1 MERKSMSTETALAG
15 RTIVIHQSNPDG
27 GGDFQISVG
36 DRHIDRLTSDEA
48 LWTIAN
54 LLMGKEPHYGL
65 RTIDQT
71 RDEVETRTKR
81 RIEGQLRPFEKLI
94 TDKLP

>member
-1 MERKSMSTETALAG
+1 MSTETALAG
-15 RTIVIHQSNPDG
+15 RTIIIHQSNPDG
-27 GGDFQISVG
+27 GGGFQISVG

-54 LLMGKEPHYGL
+54 LLMGKDPHYGL

-71 RDEVETRTKR
+71 REEVEERTKR
-81 RIEGQLRPFEKLI
+81 RLTPTLRPFERQI